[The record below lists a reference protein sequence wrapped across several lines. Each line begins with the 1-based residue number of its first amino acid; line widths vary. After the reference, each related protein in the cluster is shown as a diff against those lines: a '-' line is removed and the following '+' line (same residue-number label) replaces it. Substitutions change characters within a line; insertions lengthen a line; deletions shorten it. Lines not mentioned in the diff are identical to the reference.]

1 MGLRESL
8 QDNISIDKK
17 FLNIFPATNSFML
30 QFWEILVFV
39 WWVSGFNPSCKG
51 GEELCSEE
59 CAGYSHLQLHLIK
72 WGWNINYIHILYLPR
87 NTSRNLKNCKNILIK
102 HHLNRGKILII
113 FIGDISIISEIMI
126 QSESTRIYLNYD
138 HYQAPNHSTIWTSPT
153 KYKFN

>member
-39 WWVSGFNPSCKG
+39 WRVSGFNPSCKG

-59 CAGYSHLQLHLIK
+59 GASYSHLQLHLIE
-72 WGWNINYIHILYLPR
+72 WDLNINYIRILYLPR
-87 NTSRNLKNCKNILIK
+87 NTKKSQELQKYSYKTSFECG
-102 HHLNRGKILII
+102 GK
-113 FIGDISIISEIMI
+113 
-126 QSESTRIYLNYD
+126 Y
-138 HYQAPNHSTIWTSPT
+138 
-153 KYKFN
+153 

>member
-39 WWVSGFNPSCKG
+39 WRVSGFNPSCKG

-59 CAGYSHLQLHLIK
+59 CASYSHLQLHLIE
-72 WGWNINYIHILYLPR
+72 WDLNINYIRILYLPR
-87 NTSRNLKNCKNILIK
+87 NTSRNLKNCIIWM
-102 HHLNRGKILII
+102 RGKILISIYWRYTYYFWNNDIIRINPNI
-113 FIGDISIISEIMI
+113 FELRLLSGSKSLDDM
-126 QSESTRIYLNYD
+126 D
-138 HYQAPNHSTIWTSPT
+138 
-153 KYKFN
+153 

>member
-8 QDNISIDKK
+8 QDNISMDKK

-59 CAGYSHLQLHLIK
+59 CAGYSHLQLHLIE

-87 NTSRNLKNCKNILIK
+87 NTSRNLKNYKHILIK
-102 HHLNRGKILII
+102 HHLKRGENINYIYWRYTYYFWNNDII
-113 FIGDISIISEIMI
+113 
-126 QSESTRIYLNYD
+126 RIN
-138 HYQAPNHSTIWTSPT
+138 PNIFELRSLSGS
-153 KYKFN
+153 KSLDDMD

>member
-87 NTSRNLKNCKNILIK
+87 NTSRNLKNYKNILK
-102 HHLNRGKILII
+102 HHLNRGENINYIYWRYTYYFWNNDTIRINPNI
-113 FIGDISIISEIMI
+113 FELRSLSGSKSLDDM
-126 QSESTRIYLNYD
+126 D
-138 HYQAPNHSTIWTSPT
+138 
-153 KYKFN
+153 

>member
-102 HHLNRGKILII
+102 HHLNRGENINYIYWRYTYYFWNNDTIRINPNI
-113 FIGDISIISEIMI
+113 FELRSLSGSKSLDDM
-126 QSESTRIYLNYD
+126 D
-138 HYQAPNHSTIWTSPT
+138 
-153 KYKFN
+153 